1 MRLPPCDDSLPI
13 FFWLSRYINLSLSI
27 RPCKLGP
34 ALATFCCR
42 PLFGAA
48 PSRLS
53 FRRFH
58 CSGLVSLHS
67 LPCGCHPRATIVAV
81 LWHVAYLSLPHPRT
95 LRWPSRQ
102 IVETTPLLYVTFA
115 PCWQPWSTDR
125 YFLFFISWR
134 HIVLLAAPYC
144 GHFLHGCTSFD
155 CCVGKIIPFDS
166 NPYWLLQFTYPSP
179 SELDCPG

>member
-95 LRWPSRQ
+95 LRWPSRK
-102 IVETTPLLYVTFA
+102 IVDNATSLCDHRPLLATLVNLL
-115 PCWQPWSTDR
+115 QS
-125 YFLFFISWR
+125 FISRR
-134 HIVLLAAPYC
+134 HIVLFAALGC
-144 GHFLHGCTSFD
+144 GHFLLGCTSVD
-155 CCVGKIIPFDS
+155 CCICKIIPFNFEPVLAS
-166 NPYWLLQFTYPSP
+166 AIYVPFTIQA
-179 SELDCPG
+179 